1 MDQNALAQLQS
12 RTVKVLATG
21 QVLGGFGLGSVLSIG
36 ALLAEKLSGS
46 AAWSGAAA
54 TFSTLGAATLAIPLA
69 RLANA
74 KGRRVALATG
84 ASIAI
89 SGAILIITAAYLE
102 IFPLLLLSLLMLGA
116 GSATSLQARFA
127 ATDLP
132 AAKSTGRDLSL
143 VVWATTA
150 GAVIGPNLFGPGE
163 IIGHALNMPLYTGPF
178 LFTITAQILSSA
190 VFWFGLRPDPLL
202 TAQQAK
208 QAKQAMQDKKAM
220 KDKASNSGATS
231 TIERAAKKKSFSG
244 ALSVL
249 KTNPTAAYALTVI
262 ALSHMVMVSV
272 MSMTPIHMKSHGA
285 NLVLVGFTI
294 SMHVAGMYAFSPI
307 FGWLADKIGQ
317 LRTVVLGQ
325 LIYVV
330 ALTTAGFGSEN
341 HDLVVV
347 GLFLLGLGWSASTV
361 SGSALLSSS
370 LSIEEK
376 ATVQGVSDSLMS
388 LAGALGGAVA
398 GTILAA
404 FAFVGLN
411 LAALIPASLILI
423 ATLIQR
429 RRNFVA

>member
-74 KGRRVALATG
+74 RGRRIALATG
-84 ASIAI
+84 ASLAI
-89 SGAILIITAAYLE
+89 TGAVLIITAAYLE
-102 IFPLLLLSLLMLGA
+102 AFPLLLLSLLMLGA

-132 AAKSTGRDLSL
+132 ASKSTGRDLSL

-163 IIGHALNMPLYTGPF
+163 IIGHALHMPLYTGPF
-178 LFTITAQILSSA
+178 LFTITAQVLSST

-202 TAQQAK
+202 TAKESRALT
-208 QAKQAMQDKKAM
+208 
-220 KDKASNSGATS
+220 SGENQ
-231 TIERAAKKKSFSG
+231 TIEINTRKTSLRG
-244 ALSVL
+244 ALAVL

-285 NLVLVGFTI
+285 TLVLVGFTI
-294 SMHVAGMYAFSPI
+294 SMHVAGMYAFSPM

-325 LIYVV
+325 LIYVA

-341 HDLVVV
+341 HDLVVI

-370 LSIEEK
+370 LSIDEK

-404 FAFVGLN
+404 YAFVGLN
-411 LAALIPASLILI
+411 LAALIPAALILI
-423 ATLIQR
+423 ATSIER
-429 RRNFVA
+429 RRKISG

>member
-74 KGRRVALATG
+74 KGRRIALATG

-102 IFPLLLLSLLMLGA
+102 LFPLLLISLLMLGA

-178 LFTITAQILSSA
+178 LFTITAQILSST

-202 TAQQAK
+202 TA
-208 QAKQAMQDKKAM
+208 KQAMQDKQAM
-220 KDKASNSGATS
+220 HDKASNFGATS
-231 TIERAAKKKSFSG
+231 TIERSAKKKSFSG

-272 MSMTPIHMKSHGA
+272 MSMTPVHMKNHGA
-285 NLVLVGFTI
+285 TLVLVGFTI

-325 LIYVV
+325 LIYVA

-347 GLFLLGLGWSASTV
+347 GLFLLGMGWSASTV

-370 LSIEEK
+370 ISIEEK

-404 FAFVGLN
+404 VAFVGLN

-429 RRNFVA
+429 RRNLFA

>member
-1 MDQNALAQLQS
+1 MDQNALKQLQS
-12 RTVKVLATG
+12 RTVKILAAG

-54 TFSTLGAATLAIPLA
+54 TFSTLGAATIAIPLA
-69 RLANA
+69 RLANSR
-74 KGRRVALATG
+74 GRRVALATG
-84 ASIAI
+84 AWLAI
-89 SGAILIITAAYLE
+89 TGAILIITAAYVE
-102 IFPLLLLSLLMLGA
+102 VFPLLLLALLLLGA
-116 GSATSLQARFA
+116 GSATGLQARFA

-132 AAKSTGRDLSL
+132 SNRSAGRDLSL

-178 LFTITAQILSSA
+178 LFTITAQILSTT

-202 TAQQAK
+202 TA
-208 QAKQAMQDKKAM
+208 KA
-220 KDKASNSGATS
+220 ASADEHKGLVRKT
-231 TIERAAKKKSFSG
+231 SFS
-244 ALSVL
+244 AAIAVL
-249 KTNPTAAYALTVI
+249 KTNPTAAYAMAVI

-285 NLVLVGFTI
+285 TLVLVGFTI
-294 SMHVAGMYAFSPI
+294 SMHVAGMYAFSPL
-307 FGWLADKIGQ
+307 FGWLADRIGK

-325 LIYVV
+325 LIYVA

-370 LSIEEK
+370 LSIDEK

-388 LAGALGGAVA
+388 LSGAFGGAIA
-398 GTILAA
+398 GSILTAY
-404 FAFVGLN
+404 AFVGLN

-423 ATLIQR
+423 ATALQR
-429 RRNFVA
+429 RRK

>member
-1 MDQNALAQLQS
+1 MDQNALKQLQS
-12 RTVKVLATG
+12 RTVKILAAG

-54 TFSTLGAATLAIPLA
+54 TFSTLGAATIAIPLA
-69 RLANA
+69 RLANSR
-74 KGRRVALATG
+74 GRRVALATG
-84 ASIAI
+84 AGLAI
-89 SGAILIITAAYLE
+89 TGAILIITAAYVE
-102 IFPLLLLSLLMLGA
+102 VFPLLLLALLLLGA
-116 GSATSLQARFA
+116 GSATGLQARFA

-132 AAKSTGRDLSL
+132 SNRSAGRDLSL

-178 LFTITAQILSSA
+178 LFTITAQILSTT

-202 TAQQAK
+202 TA
-208 QAKQAMQDKKAM
+208 KA
-220 KDKASNSGATS
+220 ASADEHKGLVRKT
-231 TIERAAKKKSFSG
+231 SFS
-244 ALSVL
+244 AAIAVL
-249 KTNPTAAYALTVI
+249 KTNPTAAYAVAVI

-285 NLVLVGFTI
+285 TLVLVGFTI
-294 SMHVAGMYAFSPI
+294 SMHVAGMYAFSPL
-307 FGWLADKIGQ
+307 FGWLADRIGK

-325 LIYVV
+325 LIYVA
-330 ALTTAGFGSEN
+330 ALTIAGFGSEN

-370 LSIEEK
+370 LSIDEK

-388 LAGALGGAVA
+388 LSGAFGGAIA
-398 GTILAA
+398 GSILTAYA
-404 FAFVGLN
+404 FIGLN
-411 LAALIPASLILI
+411 LAALIPASLILT
-423 ATLIQR
+423 ATALQR
-429 RRNFVA
+429 RRKTS

>member
-1 MDQNALAQLQS
+1 MDQNALKQLQS
-12 RTVKVLATG
+12 RTVKILAAG

-54 TFSTLGAATLAIPLA
+54 TFSTLGAATIAIPLA
-69 RLANA
+69 RLANSR
-74 KGRRVALATG
+74 GRRVALAAG
-84 ASIAI
+84 AALAIA
-89 SGAILIITAAYLE
+89 GAILIITAAYVE
-102 IFPLLLLSLLMLGA
+102 VFPLLLLALLLLGA
-116 GSATSLQARFA
+116 GSATGLQARFA

-132 AAKSTGRDLSL
+132 STRSAGRDLSL

-178 LFTITAQILSSA
+178 LFTITAQILSTT

-202 TAQQAK
+202 TA
-208 QAKQAMQDKKAM
+208 KA
-220 KDKASNSGATS
+220 ASADAHKGLVRKT
-231 TIERAAKKKSFSG
+231 SFS
-244 ALSVL
+244 AAIAVL
-249 KTNPTAAYALTVI
+249 KTNPTAAYAVAVI

-285 NLVLVGFTI
+285 TLVLVGFTI
-294 SMHVAGMYAFSPI
+294 SMHVAGMYAFSPL
-307 FGWLADKIGQ
+307 FGWLADRIGK

-325 LIYVV
+325 LIYVA
-330 ALTTAGFGSEN
+330 ALTIAGFGSEN

-370 LSIEEK
+370 LSIDEK

-388 LAGALGGAVA
+388 LSGAFGGAIA
-398 GTILAA
+398 GSILTAY
-404 FAFVGLN
+404 AFVGLN
-411 LAALIPASLILI
+411 LAALIPALLIVI
-423 ATLIQR
+423 ATALQR
-429 RRNFVA
+429 RRK

>member
-12 RTVKVLATG
+12 RTVKVLSTG

-84 ASIAI
+84 ATIAI

-178 LFTITAQILSSA
+178 LFTITAQILSST
-190 VFWFGLRPDPLL
+190 VFWFGLRPAPLL
-202 TAQQAK
+202 TAK
-208 QAKQAMQDKKAM
+208 QAKQAMQDKQTM
-220 KDKASNSGATS
+220 QDKASNSGATS
-231 TIERAAKKKSFSG
+231 TIERSAKKKSFSG

-285 NLVLVGFTI
+285 TLVLVGFTI

-325 LIYVV
+325 LIYVA

-388 LAGALGGAVA
+388 LAGALGGAIA